1 MHPLPPGFSFEPVD
15 FDPFAPLQ
23 LTIPSTEPQ
32 REIFTSVLMG
42 GSAAN
47 CAYNESV
54 MLRLK
59 GKLDPECMKK
69 AFEAVI
75 HRHDA
80 LRSTFSDDGT
90 TLQILASLSDI
101 PWKFTDARQ
110 ETERDVLLNKLCREE
125 TLYNF
130 SLTKGPL
137 IRMHLVRF
145 EESDHAL
152 LITGHHIVCDG
163 WSLSLI
169 IRDLGNHYSALVK
182 NSSLHAEPAL
192 SFADYSRKL
201 SADAASDRQS
211 VTERFWVDQYT
222 GDVPVMEFPPDQLR
236 PPLRS
241 FHAMRIDV
249 PVPTLL
255 VKQLRDLGKK
265 NNSSFVT
272 VMLSCFETFL
282 YKITG
287 QEDIVVGLPAAGQNA
302 EGFYQLV
309 GHCVNLL
316 PLRSKIDPQ
325 RPFQE
330 YLKDR
335 KSYLFDAYEHQQFTF
350 GSLVQKLNI
359 PRDPSRIPIVP
370 IVFNVDIGFTE
381 GFHFEG
387 CSFEAKTNPRYFDN
401 FEIFL
406 NASGDGDELTLE
418 CTFNTD
424 LFVAESMKRRMEEFI
439 CYMQSITQAPGQPIA
454 TFNALPE
461 EEIVFFRKVNDA
473 RTERHHPFG
482 IHECILE
489 NTQYL
494 KPGHIAIV
502 SEEVQVTYEDALYRS
517 AHYASCMQSRGVKAG
532 DFIGIC
538 MPRNADLPIAMLGIL
553 RAGAAYLPLD
563 PSLPAERLHF
573 MEEDAGVKY
582 ILTTKELQ
590 STFGFPTNKVL
601 YAEVLNSESN
611 GKPLKIHPVA
621 VDTPAY
627 ILYTSGSTG
636 KPKGVLVKHSGVTN
650 LLQDLARKM
659 GFDKEEKLLGITTV
673 SFDISVLEIF
683 MPLIH
688 GGTLHFA
695 TREQSIDARWMNDY
709 MKRVGIRFLQA
720 TPATYELLYT
730 AGWEGK
736 KDLVVLCG
744 GEALRKE
751 LAIKLLR
758 SNREVWNVYGPTETT
773 IWSTAMRLSEEE
785 NIRTRNGVMSIG
797 KPVAN
802 TRIYIMD
809 TNGYPCPIGVPGELW
824 IAGDGVSIGYLNRPE
839 LNKEKFIRTPEGEG
853 MAYRTGDKVVT
864 DKEGYLYF
872 LNRFDFQ
879 VKVRGYRIELGEI
892 ETALNACQEI
902 KQAVLMAVPDASG
915 QNMLVCWY
923 TAARPGE
930 AEPVIQ
936 QSCRKQ
942 LSAKLPDYMLP
953 ARWVQL
959 EEFPLSANGK
969 VNRKALTY
977 TEKAQEEVI
986 AAGSNQVFTPF
997 QEKIKHLWMDV
1008 LQTDKIGL
1016 HDDFFELGGHSLLA
1030 VKIIVELE
1038 KISGKKFPL
1047 AVLFTSPTIAEL
1059 SKLYEIGEADDVWNP
1074 IVPLREGGTK
1084 GPIYYAHGISGNVF
1098 KYHALAQRLG
1108 SEQSGYGLQAYGLNG
1123 KDVPFHDMHE
1133 MAAYHV
1139 SALTSYQKEGPY
1151 KLAGGSFGGY
1161 LAYEMAVQLQAMGKE
1176 VGFLC
1181 LFDIDAAKR
1190 KEFLPQ
1196 GVKQIVDA
1204 RLLAGRFVKRA
1215 VELAMA
1221 DKDERRS
1228 YFEARRKQQQ
1238 RNNDIE
1244 SWLEKHKMAEMIGS
1258 DSAAYFRRIE
1268 EACHDALMGYKI
1280 PRYDGDILLVRAKN
1294 SFYNNEYDKDLGWS
1308 HFTTGKVKV
1317 LTVPGDH
1324 NSIFWEPHVDVL
1336 AEELQKHLR
1345 STKK

>member
-1 MHPLPPGFSFEPVD
+1 MNSLPPGFSFEAVD
-15 FDPFAPLQ
+15 FDPFAPLR

-54 MLRLK
+54 TLRLH
-59 GKLDPECMKK
+59 GHVDPVSMKK

-75 HRHDA
+75 LRHDA

-90 TLQILASLSDI
+90 QLQIHASLSET
-101 PWKFTDARQ
+101 PWRYSDA
-110 ETERDVLLNKLCREE
+110 EAEPERDVLLDKLGREE

-130 SLTKGPL
+130 SLTDGPL

-145 EESDHAL
+145 DDREYAL
-152 LITGHHIVCDG
+152 LITGHHIICDG

-169 IRDLGNHYSALVK
+169 IRDLGHHYSSLV
-182 NSSLHAEPAL
+182 NNTTFHAEPAL
-192 SFADYSRKL
+192 SFADYSRKV
-201 SADAASDRQS
+201 SADAAGDSQNE
-211 VTERFWVDQYT
+211 TEKFWVDQYA

-236 PPLRS
+236 PALRS

-249 PVPTLL
+249 KVPTTL
-255 VKQLRDLGKK
+255 VKQLRELGK
-265 NNSSFVT
+265 NNNASFVT
-272 VMLSCFETFL
+272 VLLSCFETFL

-316 PLRSKIDPQ
+316 PLRSKVDPQ
-325 RPFQE
+325 RPFHD
-330 YLKDR
+330 YLKAR
-335 KSYLFDAYEHQQFTF
+335 KTYLFDAFDHQQFTF

-370 IVFNVDIGFTE
+370 VVFNVDIGFTE

-406 NASGDGDELTLE
+406 NASGDADELTLE

-424 LFVAESMKRRMEEFI
+424 LFEPESMERRMQEFI
-439 CYMQSITQAPGQPIA
+439 CYMQSIAQAPEKAIA
-454 TFNALPE
+454 SFNALPE
-461 EEIVFFRKVNDA
+461 EERNFFRQLNDTF
-473 RTERHHPFG
+473 TERHHPFG

-489 NTQYL
+489 NSQYL
-494 KPGHIAIV
+494 KQGHTAIV
-502 SEEVQVTYEDALYRS
+502 CDDVQVSYEEALYRS
-517 AHYASCMQSRGVKAG
+517 AHYASCLQSRGVTAG

-538 MPRNADLPIAMLGIL
+538 MPRTAELPLAILGIL
-553 RAGAAYLPLD
+553 RAGAVYLPLD
-563 PSLPAERLHF
+563 PALPADRLHF
-573 MEEDAGVKY
+573 MAEDAKVKY

-590 STFGFPTNKVL
+590 NTFRFPAEKIL
-601 YAEVLNSESN
+601 YAEVLKSESN
-611 GKPLKIHPVA
+611 GKPLKIHAVD

-636 KPKGVLVKHSGVTN
+636 KPKGVIVKHSGVTN
-650 LLQDLARKM
+650 LLQDLAKKM
-659 GFDKEEKLLGITTV
+659 GFDKEEKMLCITTV

-695 TREQSIDARWMNDY
+695 TREQSIDARWMNEY
-709 MKRVGIRFLQA
+709 MKNKGIRYLQA

-730 AGWEGK
+730 GGWEGK

-773 IWSTAMRLSEEE
+773 IWSTALRLSDEE

-797 KPVAN
+797 KPLAN
-802 TRIYIMD
+802 TRLYIMD
-809 TNGYPCPIGVPGELW
+809 SNGYPCPIGVPGELW
-824 IAGDGVSIGYLNRPE
+824 IAGEGVSIGYLNRPE
-839 LNKEKFIRTPEGEG
+839 LNKEKFIPAPEGDG

-864 DKEGYLYF
+864 DKKGYLYF

-892 ETALNACQEI
+892 ETALNACPEI
-902 KQAVLMAVPDASG
+902 RQAVLMAVPDSTG

-923 TAARPGE
+923 TAARPADSE
-930 AEPVIQ
+930 SNIQ

-942 LSAKLPDYMLP
+942 LSAKLPEYMLP
-953 ARWVQL
+953 ARWIRV
-959 EEFPLSANGK
+959 EDFALSPNGK
-969 VNRKALTY
+969 INRKVLHY
-977 TEKAQEEVI
+977 NDKTEPEEAV
-986 AAGSNQVFTPF
+986 AADRQVFSPF
-997 QEKIKHLWMDV
+997 QEKIKELWMDV
-1008 LQTDKIGL
+1008 LQTDNIGL

-1038 KISGKKFPL
+1038 KLSGKKFPL
-1047 AVLFTSPTIAEL
+1047 AVLFSSPTIAEL
-1059 SKLYEIGEADDVWNP
+1059 SKLYENDEAESVWNP
-1074 IVPLREGGTK
+1074 IVPLREGGTRA
-1084 GPIYYAHGISGNVF
+1084 PIYYAHGISGNVF

-1123 KDVPFHDMHE
+1123 KDTPFHDMRE
-1133 MAAYHV
+1133 MGAYHV
-1139 SALTSYQKEGPY
+1139 AALLANQKEGPY
-1151 KLAGGSFGGY
+1151 RLAGGSFGGY

-1221 DKDERRS
+1221 DKEERRS

-1280 PRYDGDILLVRAKN
+1280 PRYDGDLLLVRAKN

-1345 STKK
+1345 TLK